1 MFLVRKIARAKWDSK
16 EFPVEKIQAD
26 AITVDLRTREN
37 SLSFWKSPAADDN
50 SINDVA
56 LAMAATAAKLDA
68 IDLVWFPY
76 KNLREKLAWEDT
88 LGETPFGEMA
98 TQHIDACQLDYEA
111 LGEIAHC
118 ITAAIKKQQRKR
130 LAPRAIA
137 NLLASA
143 VREERIKFDQ
153 LSEKVR
159 KSVSD
164 ALQKAA

>member
-26 AITVDLRTREN
+26 AITVDLRTRKN
-37 SLSFWKSPAADDN
+37 TLSFWKSPVADEN

-56 LAMAATAAKLDA
+56 LAMAATAIKLDP

-76 KNLREKLAWEDT
+76 KNLREELEWKDT
-88 LGETPFGEMA
+88 PGKTPFEEMV
-98 TQHIDACQLDYEA
+98 TQHIDACQLDYKA

-118 ITAAIKKQQRKR
+118 IAAAIKKQQRKR

-143 VREERIKFDQ
+143 VRGERIRLDQ
-153 LSEKVR
+153 LNERVR
-159 KSVSD
+159 ESVSG
-164 ALQKAA
+164 ALQKTA